1 MTTKRSTLYIFF
13 LRCWW
18 TILIILLSYALY
30 LHGMHKKKQ
39 MHSTLKA
46 KVEVLENQLCAA
58 LEKREDLLLQ
68 INSQSDPAWTEIL
81 LKKHLGMVPSGQTK
95 VYFEER

>member
-1 MTTKRSTLYIFF
+1 MLSRRNSLYTFF

-18 TILIILLSYALY
+18 TILILLLSYAFY

-39 MHSTLKA
+39 MHATLRAKA
-46 KVEVLENQLCAA
+46 ELLESQLCAA
-58 LEKREDLLLQ
+58 VEKREDLLLQ
-68 INSQSDPAWTEIL
+68 INSQSDPAWTEML

-95 VYFEER
+95 VYFQEE

>member
-39 MHSTLKA
+39 MHLTLKA

-95 VYFEER
+95 VYFKER

>member
-1 MTTKRSTLYIFF
+1 
-13 LRCWW
+13 
-18 TILIILLSYALY
+18 
-30 LHGMHKKKQ
+30 MHKKKQ
-39 MHSTLKA
+39 MHLTLKA

-95 VYFEER
+95 VYFKER